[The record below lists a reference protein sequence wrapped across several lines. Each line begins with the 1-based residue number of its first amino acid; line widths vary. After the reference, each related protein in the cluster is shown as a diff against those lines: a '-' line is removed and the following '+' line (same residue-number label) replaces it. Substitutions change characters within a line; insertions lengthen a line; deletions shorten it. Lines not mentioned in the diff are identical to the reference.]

1 MDANRA
7 ATAARATLALTMEA
21 SLDGDGAGAAGVAAG
36 AAVVTVV
43 AAVVGA
49 LKLLTV
55 AVRLE
60 PAVASS
66 AFKAVAKV
74 AANPVPVMV
83 LLAVEA
89 AVAVAKVRE

>member
-1 MDANRA
+1 
-7 ATAARATLALTMEA
+7 MEA

-49 LKLLTV
+49 VKLLTV
-55 AVRLE
+55 AVRPA

-66 AFKAVAKV
+66 AFKIVAKADV
-74 AANPVPVMV
+74 KLGLEIV
-83 LLAVEA
+83 LEAVEA